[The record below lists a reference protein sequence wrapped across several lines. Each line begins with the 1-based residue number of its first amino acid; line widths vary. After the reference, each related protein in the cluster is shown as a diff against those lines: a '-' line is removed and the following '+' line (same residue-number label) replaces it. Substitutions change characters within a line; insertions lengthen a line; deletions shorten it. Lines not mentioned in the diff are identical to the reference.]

1 MKFSVLIL
9 TKNSEN
15 IIDKLLTCL
24 TSCDDVVVVNDRSK
38 DDTAG
43 KVRKYKN
50 ARLFETIEL
59 AKNIPNLDS
68 QKELFWGD
76 EAYLR
81 NLLLNKIDYKY
92 EWILILDSDE
102 RISKSALGLLKTL
115 KVPEQYVAISLIR
128 YDNFLGKRLKYSQQV
143 SSYIRLIKRNYCIY
157 KRPINSFLYFNGKE
171 YKTNIS
177 FDHFPF
183 INGIES
189 WIDRHIEYS
198 KLESKKANLAS
209 NQIKKVFNIK
219 TIITSPIRQ
228 LYKNIFYLLFL
239 RGILKFILL
248 YIIRFGFLDGLPGY
262 LYCSLICWYETLI
275 EVRQRINLFSKNKI

>member
-15 IIDKLLTCL
+15 IIDKLLACL
-24 TSCDDVVVVNDRSK
+24 TSCDDVVVVNDRSE

-76 EAYLR
+76 EASLR

-143 SSYIRLIKRNYCIY
+143 SSYIRLIKKNYCIY

-228 LYKNIFYLLFL
+228 LYKNIFYLLFF

>member
-262 LYCSLICWYETLI
+262 LYCSIICWYETLI

>member
-15 IIDKLLTCL
+15 IIDKLLACL
-24 TSCDDVVVVNDRSK
+24 TSCDDVVVVNDRSE

-128 YDNFLGKRLKYSQQV
+128 YDNFLG
-143 SSYIRLIKRNYCIY
+143 
-157 KRPINSFLYFNGKE
+157 
-171 YKTNIS
+171 
-177 FDHFPF
+177 
-183 INGIES
+183 
-189 WIDRHIEYS
+189 
-198 KLESKKANLAS
+198 
-209 NQIKKVFNIK
+209 
-219 TIITSPIRQ
+219 
-228 LYKNIFYLLFL
+228 
-239 RGILKFILL
+239 
-248 YIIRFGFLDGLPGY
+248 
-262 LYCSLICWYETLI
+262 
-275 EVRQRINLFSKNKI
+275 